1 MEDLQSHNLP
11 PEAQSTLDEALL
23 TLDAVAREKS
33 EFVSVVTHELRIPMT
48 SIKGYTDLLRAG
60 TVGEV
65 NPQQTEFLNVIRNNV
80 ERMSSLVSNLSD
92 SSRIESG
99 RLLLEPMRVSLREY
113 VEGALESLR
122 PRIEEKDLDVSLD
135 VDEGLPPVHADPNR
149 LAQILTNLVT
159 NAVMYSP
166 KGVTH
171 GGPQGGAIEVK
182 AVEEGGKIRLSVLD
196 YGIGISEED
205 LGKIPSPFYR
215 SEDPEV
221 RQEQGWGL
229 SLHVSKGLV
238 ALMGGVFGIESKFRE
253 GSTFWF
259 TLPVDEKSPD

>member
-1 MEDLQSHNLP
+1 
-11 PEAQSTLDEALL
+11 
-23 TLDAVAREKS
+23 
-33 EFVSVVTHELRIPMT
+33 MT

-80 ERMSSLVSNLSD
+80 ERMSALVSNLSD

-99 RLLLEPMRVSLREY
+99 RLLLEPTRVSLREY
-113 VEGALESLR
+113 VEGALERLR
-122 PRIEEKDLDVSLD
+122 PRIEDKDLDVSLD
-135 VDEGLPPVHADPNR
+135 VDEGLPPGYADPNR

-159 NAVMYSP
+159 NAIMYSP
-166 KGVTH
+166 
-171 GGPQGGAIEVK
+171 QGGSQGETIEVK
-182 AVEEGGKIRLSVLD
+182 VFEEGGKIHLSVLD
-196 YGIGISEED
+196 NGIGISEED

-238 ALMGGVFGIESKFRE
+238 ELMGGEFGIESKFRE

-259 TLPVDEKSPD
+259 TLPVDKKSLD